1 MDTPN
6 QIQGLPAGFT
16 VDSDNSEPSTSQ
28 TPQVQGLPSGFTVDD
43 TTPGP
48 PSSNPKA
55 PFQGPSGKTFTP
67 GQQVQHSSGATGI
80 VTGQDPVTQKAKI
93 QWAASHPGQ
102 PYGVE
107 GSIRANDPKNVTGK
121 VARWAEQVQ
130 NDIKYGTDFT
140 GVGQFIKKMGA
151 HGVYTGNSQG
161 VGDFLASIPLGLLS
175 TVKGQAEM
183 AGAPTMTGATPTG
196 KTNVGDL
203 VSGGPQTAGGIWQG
217 VKDFV
222 GGEAQVGT
230 MPGMVIGGPETG
242 PAALEAGADALKAGG
257 GATADAAKAVGGKVA
272 DVAGAATRKGA
283 GLVQSAVAKG
293 AEIAN
298 AAGEHLLPDSIYPE
312 AQTAPTADDARK
324 LMQKGHDQHIL
335 DIRQH
340 IGQAVDDAGLTM
352 EPANSIQKVPVKATE
367 AFDAEASRNYNIADA
382 AVEKATGKKVDFQK
396 IDAEVEKQEAA
407 VADAKNV
414 EEEAFAQQKL
424 NAAKNTRAQIQA
436 TLKNDPEAAAAAKKG
451 TAMYKQARAMEDLG
465 KKIQGSTQGLPVG
478 EGAIPERVEAKP
490 FGTQLRN
497 LQNDTRHG
505 SDRLAQALGKENS
518 KALIVKNNQVQA
530 MLQRTIPDQ
539 LAADKLAA
547 ETANAKRAK
556 VQSIAAKSILP
567 TLGAAGGV
575 YEALK

>member
-183 AGAPTMTGATPTG
+183 AGAQ
-196 KTNVGDL
+196 
-203 VSGGPQTAGGIWQG
+203 SGGGALQG

-222 GGEAQVGT
+222 GGEAQAGT

-242 PAALEAGADALKAGG
+242 PAALEVGADALKAGG

-324 LMQKGHDQHIL
+324 LMQKVHDQHIL

-340 IGQAVDDAGLTM
+340 IGQAVEDAGLTM

-497 LQNDTRHG
+497 LQNNTRHG
-505 SDRLAQALGKENS
+505 SDRLAQALGEKNS
-518 KALIVKNNQVQA
+518 KALIVKNSQAQA

>member
-183 AGAPTMTGATPTG
+183 AGAQ
-196 KTNVGDL
+196 
-203 VSGGPQTAGGIWQG
+203 SGGGALQG
-217 VKDFV
+217 VKDLV
-222 GGEAQVGT
+222 GGEAQAGT
-230 MPGMVIGGPETG
+230 MPSMVVDGPEG
-242 PAALEAGADALKAGG
+242 EAALEAGADAVKAGA
-257 GATADAAKAVGGKVA
+257 GAAGDAARAVGGKVA

-283 GLVQSAVAKG
+283 SLVQSAVAKG
-293 AEIAN
+293 ADLAN
-298 AAGEHLLPDSIYPE
+298 TAGEHLLPDSIYPA

-324 LMQKGHDQHIL
+324 LMQSVHDQHIL
-335 DIRQH
+335 DIRH
-340 IGQAVDDAGLTM
+340 HVGQAVEDAGLTM
-352 EPANSIQKVPVKATE
+352 KPANSIQQVPVEATK
-367 AFDAEASRNYNIADA
+367 AFDAEASRNYNIVDA
-382 AVEKATGKKVDFQK
+382 AVEKATGKPVAFQK
-396 IDAEVEKQEAA
+396 IDANINKLEEDLANTT
-407 VADAKNV
+407 NV
-414 EEEAFAQQKL
+414 EDEAFVTQKL
-424 NAAKNTRAQIQA
+424 NAEKATRAKVQA
-436 TLKNDPEAAAAAKKG
+436 VLKDNPEAKAAADKATK
-451 TAMYKQARAMEDLG
+451 MYKQARAMEDFG
-465 KKIQGSTQGLPVG
+465 KDVQKTTQGLPVG
-478 EGAIPERVEAKP
+478 EGDIPERVEAKP
-490 FGTQLRN
+490 FGTRLRN
-497 LQNDTRHG
+497 AQNNTRHG

-518 KALIVKNNQVQA
+518 KALIVKNNQAQA
-530 MLQRTIPDQ
+530 ALQRTIPDQ